1 MRRQTKSDCQAGPVS
16 QDQICQRKHDVEFC
30 FLFLKPSVSRLLESE
45 KSLHNTENMFY
56 LGSYRGLCVFPL
68 LGLVLT
74 AFAELAHLAGATV
87 DLIPNLLAGFVSYF
101 GIFSLLCAEVPAVS
115 IECIFLSV
123 HEFGCHGHIGYIGCR
138 RLDSVYNTAVP
149 VHTNMCLISEMP
161 GVAFLRLM
169 GVGITLLFPNMW
181 LNRVTGK
188 IQILAFFIPVD
199 DKHAII
205 ALRFYNKITGVKAID
220 KSIAW
225 IGSLANRVVERQDK
239 RVVETQEPKVS
250 ALRMKEKLVAAD
262 KPIIEYRKRRD
273 QLQNK

>member
-1 MRRQTKSDCQAGPVS
+1 
-16 QDQICQRKHDVEFC
+16 
-30 FLFLKPSVSRLLESE
+30 
-45 KSLHNTENMFY
+45 
-56 LGSYRGLCVFPL
+56 
-68 LGLVLT
+68 
-74 AFAELAHLAGATV
+74 
-87 DLIPNLLAGFVSYF
+87 
-101 GIFSLLCAEVPAVS
+101 
-115 IECIFLSV
+115 
-123 HEFGCHGHIGYIGCR
+123 
-138 RLDSVYNTAVP
+138 
-149 VHTNMCLISEMP
+149 MP

-169 GVGITLLFPNMW
+169 GVGIALLFPNMW